1 MKKLTWGTIF
11 VCILSSASL
20 AADPDAAGTAGTSGA
35 DGGASTGAEAAGW
48 GGSSDKATVATV
60 TAIIVL
66 TGVAMAAALSGSDD
80 STSTTNH

>member
-20 AADPDAAGTAGTSGA
+20 AADPDAAGTSGA

-80 STSTTNH
+80 STSTTQH